1 MLNCDTW
8 DVYMN
13 KEIMLTIIVLSSTS
27 ILIVG
32 ILYVYTIN
40 EIQRLDGEITKTKIN
55 DVLAVLSRFG
65 LRLQYVTGIIE
76 LTAQSLTMMS
86 PPTHANLI
94 SEQLKGIPEDV
105 ESEKRDEARKI
116 LDKKFDLDYVFYA
129 MPNGDIYFLEPFSSQ
144 VNLSQLNFAFRD
156 WYSGAINTG
165 TTYVSE
171 VYVSANEK
179 HNVIAIAVP
188 MYSDSGQTLN
198 GIFVGA
204 LNLGMVQRSLSE
216 MNFGQN
222 EYLLIVDHNN
232 NIVIDSRKS
241 ESDTE
246 IRTFPLSFN
255 EQITDDDVSI
265 SVEKMD
271 GKDSLII
278 YKNVSVGTHKWY
290 VVSIQPSADAFAQSI
305 ALRNETILLIAII
318 ITIMIISGF
327 FMIRKINANI
337 NLSTQLKK
345 LNSVLE
351 QKNKTIEQAD
361 IQKEEFSA
369 MVTHELKTPLVPI
382 IGYCK
387 MLKNKMLGEL
397 NSEQLESIDT
407 INTNAKR
414 LESLISDIMDVRKL
428 DLDKMRFSIEDVS
441 IDELFEDL
449 NTSYKVLG
457 QKDKD
462 FIVNL
467 PKNGLAIK
475 TDKTRLRQ
483 VFDNLISNAIKFTP
497 NQNAKIEIGA
507 LEENNKIRF
516 YVKDN
521 GIGIPKDKQSELFKK
536 FYQIDTSERRKAGGT
551 GLGLA
556 ISKGIVEK
564 LNGRIWVESDDIS
577 GSMFLFEFDHV

>member
-1 MLNCDTW
+1 
-8 DVYMN
+8 
-13 KEIMLTIIVLSSTS
+13 MLTIMILSSAS

-32 ILYVYTIN
+32 ILCVYTTN
-40 EIQRLDGEITKTKIN
+40 EMQRLDREITKTKTN
-55 DVLAVLSRFG
+55 DVLAVSSRFD

-76 LTAQSLTMMS
+76 LTAQNPTMIS
-86 PPTHANLI
+86 PPIHANLI

-156 WYSGAINTG
+156 WYSGAISTG

-188 MYSDSGQTLN
+188 MYADSGQTLN

-204 LNLGMVQRSLSE
+204 LNLGKVQRSLSQ

-232 NIVIDSRKS
+232 NIAIDSRKS
-241 ESDTE
+241 ESDTK
-246 IRTFPLSFN
+246 IRTFHLSFN
-255 EQITDDDVSI
+255 EQITDSGANTSI
-265 SVEKMD
+265 EKID
-271 GKDSLII
+271 GKDSLIV
-278 YKNVSVGTHKWY
+278 YKAVSVGTHKWH
-290 VVSIQPSADAFAQSI
+290 VISIQPYTDAFAQSI
-305 ALRNETILLIAII
+305 TLRNETILIIAVI
-318 ITIMIISGF
+318 ITIMTISGF

-337 NLSTQLKK
+337 KLSRQLKK
-345 LNSVLE
+345 LNSELE
-351 QKNKTIEQAD
+351 QKNKMIERAD

-369 MVTHELKTPLVPI
+369 MITHELKTPLVPI

-407 INTNAKR
+407 IDTNAKR

-428 DLDKMRFSIEDVS
+428 DLDKMRFNMEDVS
-441 IDELFEDL
+441 IDEFFEDL

-457 QKDKD
+457 QKGKE
-462 FIVNL
+462 FIANL
-467 PKNGLAIK
+467 PKKGLVIK

-507 LEENNKIRF
+507 IQEDDKIIF
-516 YVKDN
+516 HVKDN

-536 FYQIDTSERRKAGGT
+536 FYQIDTSERRKVGGT

-556 ISKGIVEK
+556 ISKGIIEK
-564 LNGRIWVESDDIS
+564 LNGKMWVESDGASSTTFYFVLI
-577 GSMFLFEFDHV
+577 

>member
-1 MLNCDTW
+1 MCLHL
-8 DVYMN
+8 N
-13 KEIMLTIIVLSSTS
+13 KEITLTIIVLSSTS

-40 EIQRLDGEITKTKIN
+40 EIQRLDGEIIKTKTN
-55 DVLAVLSRFG
+55 DVLALSSRFG

-76 LTAQSLTMMS
+76 LTVQNPTMMS
-86 PPTHANLI
+86 PPTHASLI
-94 SEQLKGIPEDV
+94 SEQLKGIPKDV
-105 ESEKRDEARKI
+105 ELGKRDEAKKI
-116 LDKKFDLDYVFYA
+116 LGKKFDLDYVFYA

-144 VNLSQLNFAFRD
+144 INLSQLNFAFRD
-156 WYSGAINTG
+156 WYLGATRTG

-188 MYSDSGQTLN
+188 MYADSNPTLN

-204 LNLGMVQRSLSE
+204 LNLGMVQRSLSG

-232 NIVIDSRKS
+232 NIVIDSRKL

-246 IRTFPLSFN
+246 IRTFSLSFN
-255 EQITDDDVSI
+255 EQITDNDIRTSI
-265 SVEKMD
+265 EKMD

-278 YKNVSVGTHKWY
+278 YKTMSVGTHKWY
-290 VVSIQPSADAFAQSI
+290 VVSIQPYADAFAQSI
-305 ALRNETILLIAII
+305 ALRNETILIIAVII
-318 ITIMIISGF
+318 AIMIISGF

-337 NLSTQLKK
+337 KLSTQLKK
-345 LNSVLE
+345 LNSELE
-351 QKNKTIEQAD
+351 QKNKTIEQVD

-428 DLDKMRFSIEDVS
+428 DLDKMRFNIEDVS
-441 IDELFEDL
+441 IDEFFEDL
-449 NTSYKVLG
+449 NTSYKILG
-457 QKDKD
+457 QKGKE
-462 FIVNL
+462 FLVNL
-467 PKNGLAIK
+467 PKKGLVIK

-507 LEENNKIRF
+507 IQEDHKIRF

-521 GIGIPKDKQSELFKK
+521 GIGIPKNKQSELFKK
-536 FYQIDTSERRKAGGT
+536 FYQIDTSERRKIGGT

-556 ISKGIVEK
+556 ISKGIIEK
-564 LNGRIWVESDDIS
+564 LNGKMWVESDGAS
-577 GSMFLFEFDHV
+577 GTTFYFVLAIVR